1 MGAANPA
8 GHGGAPVNPNQIQPQ
23 RVMMREQ
30 DQYMPVANVIRIMRR
45 ILPPHAKISDEAK
58 ETIQE
63 CVSEYI
69 SFITSEANQRCQQ
82 EQRKTVTADDL
93 LWAMEKLGF
102 DDYVGPLSL
111 YLQRYRN
118 GDGGSGGS
126 HYVSR
131 PQQVPA
137 PPEPA
142 PVVMQP
148 PPPQSSYY
156 YGSGYN
162 YPVGPNQMGSG
173 AGSSSGTGG
182 GGPAYYDPF
191 GHLRNDRF

>member
-1 MGAANPA
+1 
-8 GHGGAPVNPNQIQPQ
+8 
-23 RVMMREQ
+23 MMREQ

-93 LWAMEKLGF
+93 MWAMEKLGF

-118 GDGGSGGS
+118 GDGGSGGVQ
-126 HYVSR
+126 YVPP

-137 PPEPA
+137 PSEPV
-142 PVVMQP
+142 PVVMP
-148 PPPQSSYY
+148 SPPPQPSYY

-182 GGPAYYDPF
+182 GVPAYYDPF